1 VVRERSAPGDVE
13 ARSGRKPASTVAC
26 AACGFEAGPEDPY
39 PFRCRDA
46 GTDDADHVMVRS
58 LDPRLVRFPVPD
70 DSDGDPDPFVR
81 YRDLFHAHHLGLAAG
96 MSDEAHVRTIREL
109 DDAVAAVDGR
119 GFEVTPFARSDGLS
133 DELGYSATGGV
144 WVKDETGNVSG
155 SHKARHLMGLM
166 AHLRVV
172 ESIGGSDDLP
182 RDLAIASCG
191 NAALGAAVVAR
202 AAGRRLLVFVPE
214 WADAAVVARLRELGA
229 VVEPCPRRPGVPGDP
244 AYHRLHEAM
253 DEGAIP
259 FTCQGPDNGLTIE
272 GGETLGYELVSH
284 LMATG
289 ERLDRIV
296 VQVGGGALA
305 TSIIRG
311 YEDAI
316 ELGADVEFPTIDT
329 VQTRGAWPLRRA
341 WQRFAHRVLVA
352 AGHHEPESFPDRE
365 LAELLQHPSA
375 TDQVQ
380 DELAEARRHRS
391 AFMWPWEQEPRS
403 LASGILDDE
412 TYDWAA
418 VLEGMVRT
426 GGIPLVVDEPTIAEA
441 NERARLTTGIAVD
454 HTGSAGLAGLLAMRR
469 SGEAEADERVAV
481 LFTGVRRESPQ
492 TEREG

>member
-1 VVRERSAPGDVE
+1 
-13 ARSGRKPASTVAC
+13 
-26 AACGFEAGPEDPY
+26 
-39 PFRCRDA
+39 
-46 GTDDADHVMVRS
+46 
-58 LDPRLVRFPVPD
+58 
-70 DSDGDPDPFVR
+70 
-81 YRDLFHAHHLGLAAG
+81 
-96 MSDEAHVRTIREL
+96 
-109 DDAVAAVDGR
+109 
-119 GFEVTPFARSDGLS
+119 
-133 DELGYSATGGV
+133 
-144 WVKDETGNVSG
+144 
-155 SHKARHLMGLM
+155 
-166 AHLRVV
+166 
-172 ESIGGSDDLP
+172 
-182 RDLAIASCG
+182 
-191 NAALGAAVVAR
+191 
-202 AAGRRLLVFVPE
+202 
-214 WADAAVVARLRELGA
+214 
-229 VVEPCPRRPGVPGDP
+229 
-244 AYHRLHEAM
+244 
-253 DEGAIP
+253 
-259 FTCQGPDNGLTIE
+259 
-272 GGETLGYELVSH
+272 
-284 LMATG
+284 MATG

-329 VQTRGAWPLRRA
+329 MQTRGAWPLRRA

>member
-1 VVRERSAPGDVE
+1 
-13 ARSGRKPASTVAC
+13 
-26 AACGFEAGPEDPY
+26 
-39 PFRCRDA
+39 
-46 GTDDADHVMVRS
+46 
-58 LDPRLVRFPVPD
+58 
-70 DSDGDPDPFVR
+70 
-81 YRDLFHAHHLGLAAG
+81 
-96 MSDEAHVRTIREL
+96 
-109 DDAVAAVDGR
+109 
-119 GFEVTPFARSDGLS
+119 
-133 DELGYSATGGV
+133 
-144 WVKDETGNVSG
+144 
-155 SHKARHLMGLM
+155 
-166 AHLRVV
+166 
-172 ESIGGSDDLP
+172 
-182 RDLAIASCG
+182 
-191 NAALGAAVVAR
+191 
-202 AAGRRLLVFVPE
+202 
-214 WADAAVVARLRELGA
+214 
-229 VVEPCPRRPGVPGDP
+229 
-244 AYHRLHEAM
+244 M

-259 FTCQGPDNGLTIE
+259 FTCQGPDNGLTIA

-289 ERLDRIV
+289 GGLDRIV

-316 ELGADVEFPTIDT
+316 ELGADVELPTIDT

-341 WQRFAHRVLVA
+341 WQRFAHRVLVS

-380 DELAEARRHRS
+380 DELVEARRYRS

-418 VLEGMVRT
+418 VLEGMVWT
-426 GGIPLVVDEPTIAEA
+426 GGVPLVVDEPTIAEA

-469 SGEAEADERVAV
+469 SGEADADERVAV

-492 TEREG
+492 TERED